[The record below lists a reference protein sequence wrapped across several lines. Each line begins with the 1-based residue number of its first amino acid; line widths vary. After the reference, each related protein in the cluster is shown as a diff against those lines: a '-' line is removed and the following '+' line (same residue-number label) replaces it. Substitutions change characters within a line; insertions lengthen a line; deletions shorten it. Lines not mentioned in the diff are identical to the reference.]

1 MNSRFL
7 CLAISLFVSYSHGM
21 ELLSAALKEQ
31 QTDQFKDIPP
41 HELEIFREYNRQQ
54 RTHLSQLLVHL
65 GNAFEDKAIPAKR
78 ERKLKKQLARYNAE
92 QKSLIFKGIIS
103 AAAAGGCGYCAHKG
117 CTIPEITAA
126 AGVLSV
132 GFGLLAL
139 NYSFDWYNLPKPTYE
154 LIAQQLEQ
162 KIRNC
167 HDWRPV
173 VARKIE
179 KICVPNALKENK

>member
-21 ELLSAALKEQ
+21 ESLSAALKEQ

>member
-1 MNSRFL
+1 MNSIQL
-7 CLAISLFVSYSHGM
+7 CLIISLFVSYSKGM
-21 ELLSAALKEQ
+21 ELPTDGTTEQMPEELKG
-31 QTDQFKDIPP
+31 IPAK
-41 HELEIFREYNRQQ
+41 ELEIYKKYNRQQ
-54 RTHLSQLLVHL
+54 RHHLSELLMHL
-65 GNAFEDKAIPAKR
+65 GNAFEDKTIPAKR
-78 ERKLKKQLARYNAE
+78 DRKLKKQLATYNAE

-117 CTIPEITAA
+117 CTIPETTAV

-139 NYSFDWYNLPKPTYE
+139 NYAYDWHNLPKPTYE
-154 LIAQQLEQ
+154 LIAKQLEQ
-162 KIRNC
+162 KTRNC

-179 KICVPNALKENK
+179 KICLPSAPKENK